1 MFATIETDQP
11 SDLLHNIPS
20 KKIAANNIISLVQI
34 GYKGLCK
41 KRHPPAKIIFPLTVG
56 EQKGNQLS

>member
-20 KKIAANNIISLVQI
+20 KKFAANNIIFFVQMCC
-34 GYKGLCK
+34 KGLCK
-41 KRHPPAKIIFPLTVG
+41 KRHPPAKIIFPITVG
-56 EQKGNQLS
+56 EQKRNQLS